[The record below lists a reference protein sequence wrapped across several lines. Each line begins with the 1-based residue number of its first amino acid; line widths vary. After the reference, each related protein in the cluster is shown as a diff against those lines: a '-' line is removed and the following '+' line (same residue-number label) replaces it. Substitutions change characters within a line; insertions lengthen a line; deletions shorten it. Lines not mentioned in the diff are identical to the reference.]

1 MVVLKALMGWLAKPS
16 DDNGADQRRR
26 ESFTPTSS
34 AGGESLTVLV
44 ADMDGPDGAALS
56 ARIAEALSRVRG
68 ARVERINQSLT
79 LPPGLSVIEGLMAA
93 SEKGRDWL
101 DRHNA
106 DVLVWGVIEGTG
118 RSVEL
123 RFLPLNTAPDTR
135 PGVIGVGDQLS
146 LPARY
151 PAELEDI
158 IIACA
163 IASGGPVRNGQKGA
177 AMALVH
183 EFADRLRLLG
193 DAELATLEP
202 EQRLTILSNIGNVLA
217 TDSRGQGGDDA
228 LVESLT
234 IYRRAVESIPRETD
248 GARQAL
254 LHNHMA
260 VALQAQAASE
270 DNNAYLEQAIDSY
283 RAAIAVLQKSRHA
296 QDWALT
302 HMRLGLAV
310 YRLALK
316 TGRAK
321 MMKHAVEALEQS
333 LTVYTKEKSP
343 GKWAEVMN
351 HIGVVMTALGEE
363 LTNNTMLERAVA
375 VFNESLSVRK
385 REMVPSLWAQ
395 TTNNLGAAAFSL
407 AKRTSNK
414 ALMEQAALAF
424 EGAVEVYHEIGQ
436 DRRVHVIEKNLQR
449 VQRRLEVM

>member
-16 DDNGADQRRR
+16 DDADVDLLGQRT
-26 ESFTPTSS
+26 FTPASS
-34 AGGESLTVLV
+34 AGGESLSILV
-44 ADMDGPDGAALS
+44 ADMDGPEGAALS
-56 ARIAEALSRVRG
+56 ARIAEALSRIG
-68 ARVERINQSLT
+68 GTRVERINQSLT
-79 LPPGLSVIEGLMAA
+79 LPPSLSVIEGLMAA

-101 DRHNA
+101 AGHNA
-106 DVLVWGVIEGTG
+106 DVLVWGVVEGTG
-118 RSVEL
+118 RSVEI
-123 RFLPLNTAPDTR
+123 RFLPMNTAPDTR
-135 PGVIGVGDQLS
+135 PGVIGVGDQLN

-151 PAELEDI
+151 PTELEDI

-163 IASGGPVRNGQKGA
+163 IASGGPVRNGPKGE

-183 EFADRLRLLG
+183 EFADRLRDLG
-193 DAELATLEP
+193 DGDLAKLEP
-202 EQRLTILSNIGNVLA
+202 GQRLTILSNIANVVA
-217 TDSRGQGGDDA
+217 TDSRGTGGDEA
-228 LVESLT
+228 LHESMT
-234 IYRRAVESIPRETD
+234 IYRKAVESIPRETD

-260 VALQAQAASE
+260 VALQALATSE
-270 DNNAYLEQAIDSY
+270 DNNDYLEQAIESY
-283 RAAIAVLQKSRHA
+283 RAAIAVLQKSRHP
-296 QDWALT
+296 QDWALA

-333 LTVYTKEKSP
+333 LTVFTKDKSP
-343 GKWAEVMN
+343 GKWAEVKN

-363 LTNNTMLERAVA
+363 LTNNTMLERAVN

-385 REMVPSLWAQ
+385 REMVPILWAQ

-407 AKRTSNK
+407 AKRTGNK
-414 ALMEQAALAF
+414 PLMEQAAFAF
-424 EGAVEVYHEIGQ
+424 EGAAEVYREAGQ
-436 DRRVHVIEKNLQR
+436 ERRVIVIEKNLQR